1 MYDGD
6 RGKDCPEE
14 VAKVRS
20 MLDGRLGVP
29 VPLKDDALGLIVIEV
44 DVVLQRAGVL
54 SPHDLHGLSGQA
66 LELLDLALVKLESS
80 DTVKLTHG
88 SGLASASQSVEGA
101 GFEPA

>member
-29 VPLKDDALGLIVIEV
+29 VA
-44 DVVLQRAGVL
+44 RAERIGEFWNYPQ
-54 SPHDLHGLSGQA
+54 SR
-66 LELLDLALVKLESS
+66 
-80 DTVKLTHG
+80 TF
-88 SGLASASQSVEGA
+88 ASC
-101 GFEPA
+101 

>member
-29 VPLKDDALGLIVIEV
+29 VPLQDDALGLIFIEV
-44 DVVLQRAGVL
+44 GVVLQRAGVL
-54 SPHDLHGLSGQA
+54 RPQISMA
-66 LELLDLALVKLESS
+66 
-80 DTVKLTHG
+80 
-88 SGLASASQSVEGA
+88 
-101 GFEPA
+101 

>member
-29 VPLKDDALGLIVIEV
+29 VPLQDDALGLIFIEV
-44 DVVLQRAGVL
+44 DVVLQRARCPWSAR
-54 SPHDLHGLSGQA
+54 SPWA
-66 LELLDLALVKLESS
+66 
-80 DTVKLTHG
+80 
-88 SGLASASQSVEGA
+88 
-101 GFEPA
+101 